1 MHHGA
6 QAYASTAKVTAT
18 ASPRDLEASL
28 LLKAAARL
36 QTVKDNWTPAG
47 PASAKD
53 MDEALNYNRKLWTV
67 LSTSAT
73 HRDNPLPQAVKNNV
87 ANLAVFIFQ
96 RTFEIETQPVPEK
109 FAILVSINRNL
120 AAGLSGRG

>member
-6 QAYASTAKVTAT
+6 AAYASTAKVTST

-36 QTVKDNWTPAG
+36 QAVKDNWEKARGDLSPAL
-47 PASAKD
+47 A
-53 MDEALNYNRKLWTV
+53 YNRKLWTI

-73 HRDNPLPQAVKNNV
+73 KPENPLPLPIKNNI
-87 ANLAVFIFQ
+87 ANLGLFIFQ
-96 RTFEIETQPVPEK
+96 RTIDIEIEPAPEK
-109 FAILVSINRNL
+109 LSILVSINSNI
-120 AAGLSGRG
+120 AAGLAGRG

>member
-6 QAYASTAKVTAT
+6 AAYASTAKVTST

-36 QTVKDNWTPAG
+36 QSVKDNWEQARSELSPAL
-47 PASAKD
+47 A
-53 MDEALNYNRKLWTV
+53 YNRKLWTI

-73 HRDNPLPQAVKNNV
+73 KPENPLPLPIKNNI
-87 ANLAVFIFQ
+87 ANLGLFIFQ
-96 RTFEIETQPVPEK
+96 RTIDIEIEPAPEK
-109 FAILVSINRNL
+109 LAILVSINSNI
-120 AAGLSGRG
+120 AAGLAGRG

>member
-6 QAYASTAKVTAT
+6 AAYASTAKVTST

-36 QTVKDNWTPAG
+36 QSVKDNWEQARNELSPAL
-47 PASAKD
+47 A
-53 MDEALNYNRKLWTV
+53 YNRKLWTI

-73 HRDNPLPQAVKNNV
+73 KPENPLPLPIKNNI
-87 ANLAVFIFQ
+87 ANLGLFIFQ
-96 RTFEIETQPVPEK
+96 RTIDIEIEPAPEK
-109 FAILVSINRNL
+109 LTILVSINSNI
-120 AAGLSGRG
+120 AAGLAGRA

>member
-6 QAYASTAKVTAT
+6 AAYASTAKVTST

-36 QTVKDNWTPAG
+36 QSVKDNWEQARSELSPAL
-47 PASAKD
+47 A
-53 MDEALNYNRKLWTV
+53 YNRKLWTI

-73 HRDNPLPQAVKNNV
+73 KPENPLPLPIKNNI
-87 ANLAVFIFQ
+87 ANLGLFIFQ
-96 RTFEIETQPVPEK
+96 RTIDIEIEPAPEK
-109 FAILVSINRNL
+109 LTILVSINSNI
-120 AAGLSGRG
+120 AAGLAGRG

>member
-6 QAYASTAKVTAT
+6 AAYASTAKVTST

-36 QTVKDNWTPAG
+36 QSVKDNWDQARSELSPAL
-47 PASAKD
+47 A
-53 MDEALNYNRKLWTV
+53 YNRKLWTI

-73 HRDNPLPQAVKNNV
+73 KPENPLPLPIKNNI
-87 ANLAVFIFQ
+87 ANLGLFIFQ
-96 RTFEIETQPVPEK
+96 RTIDIEIEPAPEK
-109 FAILVSINRNL
+109 LSILVSINSNI
-120 AAGLSGRG
+120 AAGLAGRG

>member
-6 QAYASTAKVTAT
+6 AAYASTAKVTST

-36 QTVKDNWTPAG
+36 QSVKDNWEQARNELSPAL
-47 PASAKD
+47 A
-53 MDEALNYNRKLWTV
+53 YNRKLWTI

-73 HRDNPLPQAVKNNV
+73 KPENPLPLPIKNNI
-87 ANLAVFIFQ
+87 ANLGLFIFQ
-96 RTFEIETQPVPEK
+96 RTIDIEIEPAPEK
-109 FAILVSINRNL
+109 LTILVSINSNI
-120 AAGLSGRG
+120 AAGLAGRG